1 MLAALLW
8 KFKAPLIGFGVA
20 VLLVFGGY
28 VWLRHHDSVLLSGYV
43 KQVELTAANA
53 KMETEQKRADA
64 ANAALDVLRK
74 KTDADAV
81 AAQAKNEKLE
91 KSIDDY
97 ETKLAALGRSCR
109 ADGNDVQWVHEH

>member
-20 VLLVFGGY
+20 VLLVLGSY
-28 VWLRHHDSVLLSGYV
+28 VWLKHHDSVLLAGYV
-43 KQVELTAANA
+43 KQVELTASNAKLQTEAKRANA
-53 KMETEQKRADA
+53 AQ
-64 ANAALDVLRK
+64 AALDVLRK

-97 ETKLAALGRSCR
+97 ETKLAALGRSCT
-109 ADGNDVQWVHEH
+109 ADSRDVQWVHQH

>member
-8 KFKAPLIGFGVA
+8 KFKAPLIGFLVA
-20 VLLVFGGY
+20 VALVLGG
-28 VWLRHHDSVLLSGYV
+28 WLWLKHHDSVLLSGYV

-53 KMETEQKRADA
+53 KLETEQRRADA
-64 ANAALDVLRK
+64 SAAALDVLRK

-97 ETKLAALGRSCR
+97 ETKLAALGRSCT
-109 ADGNDVQWVHEH
+109 ADSRDVQWVHQH